1 MHQSQIVEMLL
12 ERGYNRSQLFVL
24 EKTTSAY
31 LTPNDQ
37 GSGYKFAVVPVSRP
51 EGYTL
56 TLMDAMVTSVYPS
69 NLATRTQIE
78 GRINRLGQTA
88 ESVDYYTVH
97 TGILTRIMESHRE
110 ARSLVKAL
118 EEIAKELR

>member
-1 MHQSQIVEMLL
+1 MVLAQV
-12 ERGYNRSQLFVL
+12 FVL
-24 EKTTSAY
+24 EKSKSAY
-31 LTPNDQ
+31 LTPLDTE
-37 GSGYKFAVVPVSRP
+37 SPYKFAIVPISRP

-88 ESVDYYTVH
+88 ERVDYYTVH
-97 TGILTRIMESHRE
+97 TGILTRILESHRE

-118 EEIAKELR
+118 EEIARDIA